1 MGGIKVWNNGKVTNG
16 GQLIFCDL
24 LSSLETKKNIFHTG
38 LDLKI
43 VDWLEILLFC
53 LRK

>member
-24 LSSLETKKNIFHTG
+24 LSSLETKKISFTQG
-38 LDLKI
+38 LIK
-43 VDWLEILLFC
+43 
-53 LRK
+53 K